1 MSQVLAMA
9 VDPVGESDLPC
20 VRAKGVATQQ
30 FVRAEL
36 TPSYSLPRGHACC
49 APNTGDHQS

>member
-1 MSQVLAMA
+1 MSHVLAMA
-9 VDPVGESDLPC
+9 VDPVGESDVPC